1 MRKAKSLNTY
11 GYMEPKVLFPFR
23 SGNGNIQVSVSS
35 EEGNIISIENDG
47 SLLAKVGLELDNQ
60 NLALVDANKGN
71 TLATVELPMADEI
84 TDVNFEDESIKLN
97 VKKTNGE
104 DGEFKVDISDILNI
118 LDGEDA
124 IDYNKD
130 TKKISLKLNDST
142 SALTISEDGLGL
154 DDDKIA
160 TQEELDKVSEKV
172 QEISGN
178 ITNIIETIENIKHF
192 SGVTEDILSKL
203 SDLSDDVLELS
214 GKTNDIIDDL
224 NGIDMDI
231 EAIHSQ
237 FNDLDEAFGDIVFD
251 VEELDNRVDEIS
263 SKTETN
269 TSDIVELYDKFENFK
284 GSISNVVS
292 GTSAATIQN
301 NIDIRKL
308 QNDINSVSG
317 SVNVVSS
324 ATIENKSLI
333 NTVDSTLRNIISE
346 QRTAI
351 DGEISDIN
359 NNIDGINEDIYDLS
373 NKIDTKASIA
383 YVDDKKNETENWI
396 RSNYV
401 SNSYLNSLDYVRRP
415 QLNAYITEA
424 RADDKY
430 MSKDMSRQ
438 FLSIESGLTIVNE
451 FDTINSSIDEIRRK
465 NYVTHSEFL
474 EDSQKQNQE
483 IHNNGDR
490 IAALSTSIVSGSTE
504 EGINAFHFDEEQ
516 AKLSQMPFD
525 HLYTM
530 FHKLI
535 QGLDENQLDGLLKR
549 LLEGIQN
556 EQP

>member
-142 SALTISEDGLGL
+142 SALTLSEDGLGL
-154 DDDKIA
+154 DDNKIA

-192 SGVTEDILSKL
+192 SGITEDILSKL

-214 GKTNDIIDDL
+214 GKTNNIIDDL

-284 GSISNVVS
+284 DSISNVVS

-301 NIDIRKL
+301 NIDIRK
-308 QNDINSVSG
+308 
-317 SVNVVSS
+317 
-324 ATIENKSLI
+324 
-333 NTVDSTLRNIISE
+333 
-346 QRTAI
+346 
-351 DGEISDIN
+351 
-359 NNIDGINEDIYDLS
+359 
-373 NKIDTKASIA
+373 
-383 YVDDKKNETENWI
+383 
-396 RSNYV
+396 
-401 SNSYLNSLDYVRRP
+401 
-415 QLNAYITEA
+415 
-424 RADDKY
+424 
-430 MSKDMSRQ
+430 
-438 FLSIESGLTIVNE
+438 
-451 FDTINSSIDEIRRK
+451 
-465 NYVTHSEFL
+465 
-474 EDSQKQNQE
+474 
-483 IHNNGDR
+483 
-490 IAALSTSIVSGSTE
+490 
-504 EGINAFHFDEEQ
+504 
-516 AKLSQMPFD
+516 
-525 HLYTM
+525 
-530 FHKLI
+530 
-535 QGLDENQLDGLLKR
+535 
-549 LLEGIQN
+549 
-556 EQP
+556 